1 MPILRLSVSDE
12 TMERL
17 RYLAEGQSS
26 SIEDVAKAI
35 FENNVRRLEATLRE
49 DNEIIAAVGAARKSG
64 SGADTAA

>member
-17 RYLAEGQSS
+17 RYLVEGQSS
-26 SIEDVAKAI
+26 STEDVAKAI
-35 FENNVRRLEATLRE
+35 FENNVRRLEATLRK
-49 DNEIIAAVGAARKSG
+49 DNEIIAAVRAARKSG